1 MRNNFP
7 LTRFVAFYSY
17 KGGVGRTLA
26 LANCARVLA
35 AGGKQVLLM
44 DFDLEAPGLQH
55 FEVFRPKKA
64 KEDTALPGFSEYLKD
79 CLKNGPPSALT
90 PYIHESQRH
99 KADKG
104 KIWLMPAGC
113 HEEPDYLSF
122 LNGKSWSDFYSLQ
135 EGYKTLENLRGQ
147 IVEEYRPDYV
157 LMDARTGLSEIGG
170 IATHQLA
177 DIVVLVFNL
186 NAQNLA
192 GALRV
197 FKSIQ
202 QSAPMNPKV
211 ILVASPVPVVPVD
224 KGTPFEKKMKQI
236 NKDFQGAHNADK
248 PLVIPYHPML
258 AFSER
263 ILVDEHDDPFSSD
276 APYRQLT
283 DLIKELAKDAD
294 IYLAKAHEAARKSDL
309 SRAKISLLE
318 GLEDSP
324 ENPHLLL
331 ALAGHYY
338 LESEYQKSINTCSD
352 LLQSIRKNK
361 YPDSHFFKAKLLFLK
376 GFVLFAL
383 DREEEALTESQQIL
397 TEFGSSQQPELQTM
411 LANTLLFQGSILSR
425 LNKDKD
431 ALAAYEELLTKFID
445 HNQPELE
452 NSVADALTRKLSI
465 QVKMRRYEEV
475 LLTAEQFL
483 IRFDNSDRFELQE
496 QIAMVL
502 TSQGV
507 ALSNLGRTEEAL
519 AVYGKVLNR
528 FGDRQRPELQK
539 QVGKAMVSQG
549 SAFIILAK
557 RQKLAEKPELFLEHL
572 DQANTALEKAK
583 QYLDKDTILLQ
594 NQAYLLFL
602 RGERE
607 AAVPLLKKAI
617 KLNRNEIIKECH
629 EDAKTHTLPEDDDF
643 LKLVD
648 KLASEH
654 ES

>member
-1 MRNNFP
+1 MSGNP
-7 LTRFVAFYSY
+7 ALTRFVAFYSY

-64 KEDTALPGFSEYLKD
+64 KEDTALPGFSEYLED

-90 PYIHESQRH
+90 PYIHESRGY
-99 KADKG
+99 KTDKG
-104 KIWLMPAGC
+104 KVWLMPAGR
-113 HEEPDYLSF
+113 HEEPGYLSF

-135 EGYKTLENLRGQ
+135 EGYKILENLRGQ
-147 IVEEYRPDYV
+147 IVEECRPDYV

-197 FKSIQ
+197 FKSLQ
-202 QSAPMNPKV
+202 TAPMNPKV
-211 ILVASPVPVVPVD
+211 ILVASPVPVVPVE
-224 KGTPFEKKMKQI
+224 KGTPFEKKMKRI
-236 NKDFQGAHNADK
+236 SRDFQGAHNAKK
-248 PLVIPYHPML
+248 PLIIPYHPML

-263 ILVDEHDDPFSSD
+263 ILADDHDDSFSSD
-276 APYRQLT
+276 APYHQLT

-294 IYLAKAHEAARKSDL
+294 IYLAKAHEAWRKGDL
-309 SRAKISLLE
+309 SRAKLSLLE
-318 GLEDSP
+318 GLENNP
-324 ENPHLLL
+324 ENPHLLFTL
-331 ALAGHYY
+331 ASHYY
-338 LESEYQKSINTCSD
+338 LESEYQKSVDTCSL
-352 LLQSIRKNK
+352 LLQYIRKNK
-361 YPDSHFFKAKLLFLK
+361 HPDFQLFEARVLLTK
-376 GFVLFAL
+376 SVALFAL
-383 DREEEALTESQQIL
+383 DREEEALTTSQQIL

-411 LANTLLFQGSILSR
+411 LASTLLFQGDILLR
-425 LNKDKD
+425 LNRNEDV
-431 ALAAYEELLTKFID
+431 LAAYEELLTKFID

-465 QVKMRRYEEV
+465 LVEMRRYEEV

-483 IRFDNSDRFELQE
+483 IRFGNSDRFELKE
-496 QIAMVL
+496 QIIMAL
-502 TSQGV
+502 INQGV
-507 ALSNLGRTEEAL
+507 ALSKLGRTEEAL
-519 AVYGKVLNR
+519 VVYGQILSS
-528 FGDRQRPELQK
+528 FGDSQRPELQE
-539 QVGKAMVSQG
+539 QVGKAMVNQG
-549 SAFIILAK
+549 SAFTILAK
-557 RQKLAEKPELFLEHL
+557 REKLAEKPELFLQHL
-572 DQANTALEKAK
+572 EQANAALEKAK
-583 QYLDKDTILLQ
+583 QYLDEDAILLQ

-617 KLNRNEIIKECH
+617 KLNRN
-629 EDAKTHTLPEDDDF
+629 
-643 LKLVD
+643 
-648 KLASEH
+648 
-654 ES
+654 

>member
-1 MRNNFP
+1 MSGNPAR
-7 LTRFVAFYSY
+7 TRFVAFYSY

-55 FEVFRPKKA
+55 FEVFRPKKTS
-64 KEDTALPGFSEYLKD
+64 DDPALPGFSEYLKE
-79 CLKNGPPSALT
+79 CLENGPPPVLT
-90 PYIHESQRH
+90 PYIQKSQGH

-104 KIWLMPAGC
+104 KIWLMPAGR
-113 HEEPDYLSF
+113 HEGPDYLSF

-135 EGYKTLENLRGQ
+135 EGYKILENLRGQ

-236 NKDFQGAHNADK
+236 SNDFQGAQNADK

-263 ILVDEHDDPFSSD
+263 ILVDDHDDPFSSD

-294 IYLAKAHEAARKSDL
+294 IYLAKANEARRKGDL
-309 SRAKISLLE
+309 STAKISLLE
-318 GLEDSP
+318 GLENNP
-324 ENPHLLL
+324 ENPSLLFTL
-331 ALAGHYY
+331 VGHYY
-338 LESEYQKSINTCSD
+338 LESEYQKSVDTCSL
-352 LLQSIRKNK
+352 LLQNIRKNK
-361 YPDSHFFKAKLLFLK
+361 YPDPQLFEAIILLNKSFA
-376 GFVLFAL
+376 LFAL
-383 DREEEALTESQQIL
+383 DREEEALTTSQQIL
-397 TEFGSSQQPELQTM
+397 TEFGSSQQPELQAM

-425 LNKDKD
+425 LNKDED
-431 ALAAYEELLTKFID
+431 ALATYDRLLKKFID
-445 HNQPELE
+445 SNQLELQ
-452 NSVADALTRKLSI
+452 NLVADALTRKLSI
-465 QVKMRRYEEV
+465 QVEMRRYEEV

-483 IRFDNSDRFELQE
+483 TRFGNSDRFELQE
-496 QIAMVL
+496 QIIMAL
-502 TSQGV
+502 INQGV
-507 ALSNLGRTEEAL
+507 ALSKLGHTEEAL
-519 AVYGKVLNR
+519 AVYGQILSR
-528 FGDRQRPELQK
+528 FGDNQRSELRK
-539 QVGKAMVSQG
+539 RVGKAMVNQG
-549 SAFIILAK
+549 SDFIFLAK
-557 RQKLAEKPELFLEHL
+557 QEKLAEKLDLFLEHL

-583 QYLDKDTILLQ
+583 QYLDEDPIYLQ

-607 AAVPLLKKAI
+607 AAVPLLKQAI
-617 KLNRNEIIKECH
+617 KLNKNQIIKGCH
-629 EDAKTHTLPEDDDF
+629 KDSKTHTLPEDDDF